1 MSSHQFYILKRL
13 NAFAIVFATLFISL
27 LATSVNAQTDG
38 NTPLNQPKLNMNG
51 STIIASPIDFSVTTP
66 SIMLIDKSLRYGLKL
81 RYLAMPHLALDASY
95 SDLRASATHTAF
107 YPYAAGSLNDADAQ
121 YLKPRAAARGY
132 GLDLVGT
139 LPIIERLSLTG
150 RAGIQGVRND
160 IAFNGMDSATLGAP
174 RSFSQARFGLGVQY
188 LLTKSV
194 GLRLEMERFYRL
206 SGSTSGSAAGNAFN
220 SDFSSDN
227 ISLGVQFKF

>member
-1 MSSHQFYILKRL
+1 MKSHRFYILKRL
-13 NAFAIVFATLFISL
+13 INFVIVLTSFFAA
-27 LATSVNAQTDG
+27 SVNAQTDG
-38 NTPLNQPKLNMNG
+38 ATLLNQAKLNING
-51 STIIASPIDFSVTTP
+51 SSIIASPIDFSVTTP

-81 RYLAMPHLALDASY
+81 RYQAMPHLALDASY

-107 YPYAAGSLNDADAQ
+107 YPYAASSLNDADAP
-121 YLKPRAAARGY
+121 YLNPRAAARGY

-150 RAGIQGVRND
+150 RAGIQGIRND
-160 IAFNGMDSATLGAP
+160 IAFNGMDSVALGAP

-188 LLTKSV
+188 LLTKRV

>member
-1 MSSHQFYILKRL
+1 MKSHQFYILKRL
-13 NAFAIVFATLFISL
+13 TTFVITLASFFV
-27 LATSVNAQTDG
+27 TSVIAQTDG
-38 NTPLNQPKLNMNG
+38 NTLLNQPKLNISG
-51 STIIASPIDFSVTTP
+51 SSIIASPIDFSVTTP

-81 RYLAMPHLALDASY
+81 RYQAMPHLALDASY
-95 SDLRASATHTAF
+95 SDLRASAAHTAF
-107 YPYAAGSLNDADAQ
+107 YPYATGSLNDADAQ

-150 RAGIQGVRND
+150 RAGIQGIRND
-160 IAFNGMDSATLGAP
+160 IAFNGLDSAALGAQ